1 MNFIIFGF
9 IIFTENFGGD
19 YVKTIMII
27 DDDININN
35 LLSEALSKEGYSIL
49 RAWSGTEAL
58 LILEAAKPD
67 LVLLDLML
75 PGISGE
81 ELIKKISGIPVI
93 VISAKVD
100 VDSKVNLLLG
110 GAADYVTKPFELK
123 ELLARVEIQL
133 RRSDFQKKSDLIT
146 IGELSI
152 DVKSFSSFINEN
164 ELKLTKTEFAILKVL
179 MLNHPNVVTKSVLLD
194 KVSLETPDCVESS
207 LKVHISNIR
216 KKLREYSDK
225 EYIES
230 VWGIG
235 FKLTDS

>member
-1 MNFIIFGF
+1 M
-9 IIFTENFGGD
+9 
-19 YVKTIMII
+19 KTIMII
-27 DDDININN
+27 DDDISINDM
-35 LLSEALSKEGYSIL
+35 LDEALSKEGYKLL

-58 LILEAAKPD
+58 LILEASKPD
-67 LVLLDLML
+67 LILLDLML
-75 PGISGE
+75 PGMSGE

-93 VISAKVD
+93 VISAKTD
-100 VDSKVNLLLG
+100 VESKVGLLLG

-123 ELLARVEIQL
+123 ELLARIKL
-133 RRSDFQKKSDLIT
+133 RLLGSDVQKKSDVVT
-146 IGELSI
+146 VGELSI
-152 DVKSFSSFINEN
+152 DLSSFSAFVSGS
-164 ELKLTKTEFAILKVL
+164 ELKLTRTEFAILKVL

-194 KVSLETPDCVESS
+194 KLSFETPDCVESS

-216 KKLREYSDK
+216 KKLREYGDK